1 MKSVSY
7 RILEILK
14 NYYHFVN
21 EDKVKIQQFFPQPE
35 SFTIVNNE
43 VVMIFTPSNF
53 DQIKYNLNQNTNNNL
68 YNIRGFYLKNSII
81 EFTKTNDIQFD
92 VLFKLPVNK
101 NINDNIEISG
111 FTPNSYNG
119 LYKITAIDKL
129 RKKVSLIKQGVA
141 DVNIVTNGYASL
153 EYFGGIN
160 KITPLTL
167 IDAEYKV
174 KYIIDTNSIYC
185 PKQTSDL
192 DLTKKPVISKVP
204 VYLMSID
211 TFEAN
216 NKVKQQE
223 YLIIDSASFTIDVA
237 KNPNN
242 ATDSMVNIIS
252 LSQYTTDIYKGDIYY
267 IVNRNADNENNKTQS
282 GGDIELK
289 QAEMLSILRG
299 LLLHIKDEERCYV
312 ISCTIDKT
320 IIEGSV
326 AIKYTVEFTKPIS
339 IANTFIPL
347 DGDLFPINQL
357 QINTDTILI

>member
-14 NYYHFVN
+14 NYYHFAN

-53 DQIKYNLNQNTNNNL
+53 DEIKYNLNQNTSNNL

-119 LYKITAIDKL
+119 SYKIITIDKL

-167 IDAEYKV
+167 IDAGYQV
-174 KYIIDTNSIYC
+174 KYTIDTNSIYC
-185 PKQTSDL
+185 PKQTNDL

-204 VYLMSID
+204 VYLMSFE
-211 TFEAN
+211 TFETN
-216 NKVKQQE
+216 NKVKQRE

-242 ATDSMVNIIS
+242 LTDSVANIIN
-252 LSQYTTDIYKGDIYY
+252 LPQYINDIYTGDIYY
-267 IVNRNADNENNKTQS
+267 IGNRNADNENNKTQS

-289 QAEMLSILRG
+289 QEEMLSILRG
-299 LLLHIKDEERCYV
+299 LLLHIRDEERCYV
-312 ISCTIDKT
+312 INSTVDRT
-320 IIEGSV
+320 IIEGSFT
-326 AIKYTVEFTKPIS
+326 IKYTVQFTKPVS

-347 DGDLFPINQL
+347 DEDLFPINQL